1 MMQNN
6 IQGNFPKNA
15 MFGHAYVMDQ
25 KLNKIYSP
33 EEALKKGT
41 TFPEL
46 FSPYSPGDSM
56 KEIEFLKNYHK
67 GGMDHNGK

>member
-6 IQGNFPKNA
+6 MQGSFPKNA
-15 MFGHAYVMDQ
+15 MFGYSYVMDQ
-25 KLNKIYSP
+25 MLTKTYSP

-41 TFPEL
+41 VFPEL

-56 KEIEFLKNYHK
+56 KEIEFLKNYGR
-67 GGMDHNGK
+67 GGK

>member
-1 MMQNN
+1 MIQN

-25 KLNKIYSP
+25 TLTKTYSP
-33 EEALKKGT
+33 EEALKRGT

-46 FSPYSPGDSM
+46 YSPYSPGDSM
-56 KEIEFLKNYHK
+56 KEIEFIKNYGR
-67 GGMDHNGK
+67 GGK